1 MAPPKPVF
9 RPAEPADAEALIRL
23 YDRHYHGGYS
33 ACFDRYGP
41 LTPQAVWW
49 VQSEKAV
56 TVIELNRRL
65 SGLLILGRHG
75 KRLLA
80 EEVLVEAL
88 PEDAAAFLRQVHEW
102 LTRRFQEER
111 QDALTLRCDETNA
124 AALTIARTFAFTF
137 TNALLVAGSAPPDR
151 AGEPSVSPG
160 YHIRRASAPDGRQIT
175 RLHDETLGQSLRPK
189 DVENLWRQPETRVML
204 AERERFPVGFMI
216 AQVRDGA
223 GRWTVGIHEG
233 HRRRGLGRA
242 LVHAADQFFQVRG
255 VPSITTYWG
264 TDVTAA
270 GFVHALGARTE
281 RTYLY
286 FERPL

>member
-1 MAPPKPVF
+1 MASPKPVF
-9 RPAEPADAEALIRL
+9 RPAGPADADGLIGL
-23 YDRHYHGGYS
+23 YDRHYRGGYS
-33 ACFDRYGP
+33 ASFDRYGP

-56 TVIELNRRL
+56 TLIELDRRP
-65 SGLLILGRHG
+65 SGLLILGRLG

-80 EEVLVEAL
+80 EEVLVGAL
-88 PEDAAAFLRQVHEW
+88 PEDAGAFLRLVHEW
-102 LTRRFQEER
+102 LTRRFQAER
-111 QDALTLRCDETNA
+111 QDVLALRCDETNA

-137 TNALLVAGSAPPDR
+137 TNALLVAGTPPPARDR
-151 AGEPSVSPG
+151 EPVIPAG
-160 YHIRRASAPDGRQIT
+160 YHIRRAAAPDGRQIT
-175 RLHDETLGQSLRPK
+175 RLHDETLGQSLRPR
-189 DVENLWRQPETRVML
+189 DVEQLWRQPDTRVLL

-223 GRWTVGIHEG
+223 GRWTVGVREG

-242 LVHAADQFFQVRG
+242 LVHPAQQFFQTRG

-264 TDVTAA
+264 TDVVAA
-270 GFVHALGARTE
+270 SFAQALGARIE
-281 RTYLY
+281 RVYLY